1 MVDRSDGL
9 SAPLN
14 YTHTGQK
21 ARAVKHMTRWVL
33 KGGSRVFDHKNSA
46 HTILSAVG
54 HLATIVDTM
63 DGLALEAGDGNS
75 HSLCTS
81 APYTSCTIDPLNLIK
96 VLGVYTPEHVEVL
109 HNQPDAGTE
118 GCSSVLRRLSFIAP
132 PEGVLSSCGTAHCHQ

>member
-33 KGGSRVFDHKNSA
+33 KGGSRVFNHKNSA

-63 DGLALEAGDGNS
+63 DGLALEAGDGNTVRPRLADIILPS
-75 HSLCTS
+75 IE
-81 APYTSCTIDPLNLIK
+81 Y
-96 VLGVYTPEHVEVL
+96 
-109 HNQPDAGTE
+109 
-118 GCSSVLRRLSFIAP
+118 RLSEVIAK
-132 PEGVLSSCGTAHCHQ
+132 VRFH